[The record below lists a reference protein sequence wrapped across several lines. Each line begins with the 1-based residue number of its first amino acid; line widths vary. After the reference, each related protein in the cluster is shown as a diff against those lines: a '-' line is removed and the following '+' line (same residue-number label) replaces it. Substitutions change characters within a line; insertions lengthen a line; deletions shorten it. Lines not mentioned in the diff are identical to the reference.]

1 LIRNT
6 QYLCHGYINKLQ
18 SEKSSTNKKQS
29 VVQPQPAPAAD
40 NKPSGDANGAEN
52 PNAATDEDE
61 PIVIGKQQT
70 YYVEE
75 NEKFLNLLISNCEP
89 ILGKIVNKF
98 DRFNKINGIE
108 QAFEQQQGAST
119 GMYGDDSSDEV
130 EDILGPIIEEFSIK
144 EDV

>member
-1 LIRNT
+1 MIRNT